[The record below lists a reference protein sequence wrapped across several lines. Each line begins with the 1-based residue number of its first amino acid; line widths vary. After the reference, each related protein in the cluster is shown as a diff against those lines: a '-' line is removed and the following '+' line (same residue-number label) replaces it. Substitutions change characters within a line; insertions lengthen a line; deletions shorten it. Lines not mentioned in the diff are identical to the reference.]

1 MSSGFVVVDQG
12 GIDVAV
18 PADLDVFE
26 SNLLGLV
33 DSVRSHLKTL
43 TEYDQPELILR
54 FISLPSFTGRVAVL
68 EIEGMPEEGEWSP
81 EASEVVVAL
90 RDRAHWEVIT
100 PMEKWPIRGPRAVKA
115 MAAFLEFHDSIP
127 AFCHQI
133 LWLVEA
139 AWGHWST
146 SRAFSMYGDRYWLVQ
161 EPVAGGDPVSNLM
174 ARRAREA
181 FEAMIEANDLK
192 NTATSYRSVKV
203 GRRQAGVRTPQ
214 VNRGGVLMPKVAGLT
229 AIERHQVQIIES
241 AKRMLTSFGDD
252 VKLIYYPSAIDT
264 HDCPDPMLE
273 VEFMGSVVMV
283 LQLVGGDRWEPV
295 RGFRDYSVKKFLDGD
310 ELVHSFDSFDIS
322 WFDAWRFHDS
332 PLVLLLQV
340 FFLFRPDCD
349 REVRGKYV
357 FSPSAGRVAQKCA
370 ELEKIPAEDR
380 SVSASAAVAFWKL
393 VVRAEKEMLDEYE
406 RPDPFDGCVGDGDCP
421 AGCWYCDDYKD
432 KHRAGECG
440 GHCFLC

>member
-1 MSSGFVVVDQG
+1 
-12 GIDVAV
+12 
-18 PADLDVFE
+18 
-26 SNLLGLV
+26 
-33 DSVRSHLKTL
+33 
-43 TEYDQPELILR
+43 
-54 FISLPSFTGRVAVL
+54 
-68 EIEGMPEEGEWSP
+68 
-81 EASEVVVAL
+81 
-90 RDRAHWEVIT
+90 
-100 PMEKWPIRGPRAVKA
+100 
-115 MAAFLEFHDSIP
+115 
-127 AFCHQI
+127 
-133 LWLVEA
+133 
-139 AWGHWST
+139 
-146 SRAFSMYGDRYWLVQ
+146 
-161 EPVAGGDPVSNLM
+161 
-174 ARRAREA
+174 
-181 FEAMIEANDLK
+181 
-192 NTATSYRSVKV
+192 
-203 GRRQAGVRTPQ
+203 
-214 VNRGGVLMPKVAGLT
+214 MPKVAGLT